1 MAIQRFVALGGST
14 LRPSSGQN
22 KRLSEFSFVDPRS
35 AQKIGRFDILTSKT
49 KFFFE
54 IMVICTWCKPLI
66 GLSEIESSQNRWG
79 RRIRTKVGVHLS
91 YT

>member
-22 KRLSEFSFVDPRS
+22 KRLSEFSFADPRS

-49 KFFFE
+49 KSFLKSWSS
-54 IMVICTWCKPLI
+54 VA
-66 GLSEIESSQNRWG
+66 GLSQTQIEISYKKSYTL
-79 RRIRTKVGVHLS
+79 TKVFYGCSKKANQLI
-91 YT
+91 